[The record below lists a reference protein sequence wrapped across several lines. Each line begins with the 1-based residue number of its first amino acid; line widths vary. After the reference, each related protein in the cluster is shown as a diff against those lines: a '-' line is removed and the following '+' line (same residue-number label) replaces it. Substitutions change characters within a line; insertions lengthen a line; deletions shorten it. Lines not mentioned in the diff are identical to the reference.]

1 MDSVDEV
8 VVFGGFDEASGN
20 ALEHGSVKVGVCS
33 KGGGEGVG
41 GERYN
46 WGQRGMAWGRR
57 GMACWQFIGDINGY
71 VRHGA
76 LVVEGAVVVVA
87 EAGVLVTVG
96 VRDVVLK
103 AKEEMSEGFSG
114 LEVELANAKWDTGHA
129 SSA

>member
-1 MDSVDEV
+1 VLGERGITGD
-8 VVFGGFDEASGN
+8 
-20 ALEHGSVKVGVCS
+20 
-33 KGGGEGVG
+33 EGVQL
-41 GERYN
+41 E
-46 WGQRGMAWGRR
+46 AAEVT
-57 GMACWQFIGDINGY
+57 ACWQFIGDINGY